1 MGVLDKFY
9 HNNSPWSRQGHKFP
23 HITHQH
29 TATRPPFYMPHKSQP
44 DSCPAS
50 TSGQFAPDMELQAAF
65 CGTSQKARDV
75 ANAQCAAILPG
86 TTAGYVNGLCPG
98 DLQPGQ
104 EHCLWGRQT
113 VTGAEIEFGCGSS
126 QPAGGS
132 VCGALTATQCE
143 SNWDCQWSAARA
155 KCVDWGPQEPA
166 PDRTPDINPWI
177 MPNPDTAVK
186 LSETNK
192 LVPM

>member
-1 MGVLDKFY
+1 MRINFLITISPGRAKVT
-9 HNNSPWSRQGHKFP
+9 NSPTQPSKH
-23 HITHQH
+23 
-29 TATRPPFYMPHKSQP
+29 RPPDPLLNMPHKSQP
-44 DSCPAS
+44 HSCPAS

-65 CGTSQKARDV
+65 CGTTQKARDV

-132 VCGALTATQCE
+132 VCGALTPTQCE

-166 PDRTPDINPWI
+166 PDRTTPDAHPWI
-177 MPNPDTAVK
+177 MPNP
-186 LSETNK
+186 EE
-192 LVPM
+192 PMDDY